1 VTTPA
6 SRRVRAGVTALTV
19 LAPLAAAFG
28 LLLAF
33 GTLLSTLN
41 VTVGP
46 AQISGYS
53 WALGVGLLPALGLVV
68 VAITGRG
75 FSSTRRYV
83 AGFFGVL
90 CAAAGLYFTAPLLV
104 DAVVTTTEND
114 RLRELPVGAE
124 EEKYSVSDLRRLSD
138 EFLADSTS
146 TLDRAHPVRPTGA
159 LAEPCALG
167 NLDDG
172 TLLRTLGDQQFWT
185 FDTET
190 AALDAV
196 AKRWE
201 LAGLDVSRAG
211 GGLAAHG
218 DDADW
223 LGAAEVRWD
232 DSAVDY
238 NLVISFETICV
249 LD

>member
-90 CAAAGLYFTAPLLV
+90 CAAAGLYFS
-104 DAVVTTTEND
+104 
-114 RLRELPVGAE
+114 AE

-146 TLDRAHPVRPTGA
+146 PLDRAHPVRPTGA

-223 LGAAEVRWD
+223 LGAAEARWD